1 MDISMFETIVI
12 NSLYQVDRRNC
23 IVSLSLSLSLARALQ
38 SSLYNLGKG
47 GLVGGLS
54 RM

>member
-1 MDISMFETIVI
+1 MDISIFETTH
-12 NSLYQVDRRNC
+12 C
-23 IVSLSLSLSLARALQ
+23 IKLSVETVSSLSL
-38 SSLYNLGKG
+38 SLYNLGKG